1 MQCDFLVVGLGN
13 PGPLYARTRHNAGY
27 IVVEELARRHRIR
40 IFRNLFLSKAG
51 CGDIEGKSTVLLLP
65 RSFMNKSGEAVRRA
79 VIALFAP
86 NTGPT
91 DLSASASRQ
100 TPLGQVSRNI
110 LVIHD
115 DMDLPLGTL
124 RLRLKGSS
132 GGHRGLQSVL
142 EGLGT
147 ESIPRLR
154 VGIGR
159 PPEGIDPK
167 DYVLTE
173 FGRDELDVFY
183 EAVHRAA
190 DGVEIILRDGFE
202 AAMTVLNFRGSGSI
216 GCS

>member
-1 MQCDFLVVGLGN
+1 MRKRTLGPASCDFLIVGLGN

-27 IVVEELARRHRIR
+27 IVVEEIGRRHCIR
-40 IFRNLFLSKAG
+40 ISQNRFFSKVG
-51 CGDIEGKSTVLLLP
+51 YGGVEGKSTVLLLP

-79 VIALFAP
+79 TIALFGFQGGLATEP
-86 NTGPT
+86 E
-91 DLSASASRQ
+91 LLER
-100 TPLGQVSRNI
+100 VSRSV

-142 EGLGT
+142 NALGIET
-147 ESIPRLR
+147 IPRLR

-159 PPEGIDPK
+159 PPEGVDHREF
-167 DYVLTE
+167 VLTE
-173 FGRDELDVFY
+173 FTDDELDLFY
-183 EAVHRAA
+183 RAVHRAA

-202 AAMTVLNFRGSGSI
+202 AGMTVLNRRG
-216 GCS
+216 